1 MRDAYP
7 GHLIRGANVLNKILS
22 ILAAAAVLSGA
33 AVTTAAAAPAGTGP
47 VVAKLQ
53 SPVAK
58 RQRPIAGDTVFVCE
72 GDTCSAATP
81 ASATNTVPGC
91 RELARRVG
99 AVASF
104 GAEGASLDAAGLAR
118 CNEAA
123 RK

>member
-1 MRDAYP
+1 
-7 GHLIRGANVLNKILS
+7 LIWSTVLKKTLS
-22 ILAAAAVLSGA
+22 ILVVAAVLAGA
-33 AVTTAAAAPAGTGP
+33 AVSTAAAAPNTTGP
-47 VVAKLQ
+47 IVAKLQ
-53 SPVAK
+53 SPIAK

-104 GAEGASLDAAGLAR
+104 GADGASLDAAGLAR